1 MQIADVMT
9 KPVTTVP
16 RGTTIKQAAEKLKQL
31 DTGFLPI
38 SDDREERLVGV
49 TTDRDIVVRCVA
61 EGMDP
66 DATPVETAMTD
77 KVLYC
82 FADDDLESAAMSMA
96 EQQVYRLIVLDD
108 ANSKRL
114 MGIVSMGDIRRQG
127 DGSIASQATDRIV
140 AGARPSP

>member
-1 MQIADVMT
+1 MHIADVMT

-38 SDDREERLVGV
+38 SDEREERLVGV

-96 EQQVYRLIVLDD
+96 EQQVYRLVVLDD
-108 ANSKRL
+108 AKSKRL

-127 DGSIASQATDRIV
+127 DGNIASQATDRIV
-140 AGARPSP
+140 AGARPTP

>member
-9 KPVTTVP
+9 KPVATVP
-16 RGTTIKQAAEKLKQL
+16 RGTTLKQAAAKLKQL
-31 DTGFLPI
+31 DTGFLPV
-38 SDDREERLVGV
+38 SDEYEDRLVGV

-66 DATPVETAMTD
+66 ETTPVERAMTD

-96 EQQVYRLIVLDD
+96 EQQVYRLVVLDD
-108 ANSKRL
+108 AKSKRL

-127 DGSIASQATDRIV
+127 DGNIASQATDRIV
-140 AGARPSP
+140 AGARPTP

>member
-38 SDDREERLVGV
+38 SDEHEERLVGV
-49 TTDRDIVVRCVA
+49 TTDRDIVVRCIA
-61 EGMDP
+61 EGTDP

-96 EQQVYRLIVLDD
+96 EQQVYRLVVLDD

-140 AGARPSP
+140 AGARPTP